1 LLHDCF
7 ELTNTNTMLPSTP
20 QAVEDGMAATA
31 IGIVVRRGSTS
42 SRSLGFGGRGG
53 PERKRKSVT
62 TRAISADFRLQRR
75 RNREKE
81 GRCQCWEAA
90 L

>member
-1 LLHDCF
+1 
-7 ELTNTNTMLPSTP
+7 MLPSTP

-81 GRCQCWEAA
+81 GRCQCWEEA